1 MRIFTEA
8 AARMGLLSMKEA
20 RLINSELH
28 RRLAWKQSG
37 RAWHFRVCCTL
48 ELEAGEATEGD
59 GKSRRC
65 NLSVFVQYKIEIKLQ
80 FLVSHKVFGNERE
93 CRTANEPKQLAESV
107 STTGARKSARK
118 IENSMGSEVSR
129 L

>member
-1 MRIFTEA
+1 
-8 AARMGLLSMKEA
+8 MGLLSMKEA

-28 RRLAWKQSG
+28 RRLAK
-37 RAWHFRVCCTL
+37 RACVAFRVCCTL